1 MKEIVT
7 TSANFLALLED
18 GKLTPQLEIGIT
30 TSEVEY
36 GLDYQGV
43 TKSRACQTIR
53 FSVDPV
59 RLRTMANGFIKFADD
74 CDEEFEKVKGQLP

>member
-1 MKEIVT
+1 MKEIIT

-43 TKSRACQTIR
+43 TKSRTCQTIR
-53 FSVDPV
+53 FSIDPE
-59 RLRTMANGFIKFADD
+59 RLRAMASGLIKFADD
-74 CDEEFEKVKGQLP
+74 CDEEFNKLKGEAQ